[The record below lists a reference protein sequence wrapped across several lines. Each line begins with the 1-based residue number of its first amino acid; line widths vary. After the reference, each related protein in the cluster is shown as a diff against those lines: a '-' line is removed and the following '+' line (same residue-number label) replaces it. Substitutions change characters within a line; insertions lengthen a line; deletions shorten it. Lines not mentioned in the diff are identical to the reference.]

1 MAIASDNS
9 GASRTARVEKWV
21 DNSDNE
27 FTIRSMD
34 GNVSRCTIEPWLTYD
49 NPKDPGSRDRQTLP
63 GWGHPAWV
71 DANPERLRETAP
83 RVRCDNLPMG
93 GAVEYY
99 KGGCIFSAAKR
110 VLVLNSWN
118 YDYGQVARHIQTAFT
133 KPSTTVPFKTD
144 GPKHIPGNRN
154 AGERT
159 PEREPLTRILSS
171 SSRYSQNRTAKDKVC
186 KEFFSD
192 RPLESNGAPE
202 DEWQECDEY
211 PFASTKEG
219 GAYDHPEHRKNN
231 FSVQAV
237 LGRHNSIAGSDLGV
251 FFARYRVLNGNK
263 FWVAVR

>member
-1 MAIASDNS
+1 M
-9 GASRTARVEKWV
+9 
-21 DNSDNE
+21 
-27 FTIRSMD
+27 
-34 GNVSRCTIEPWLTYD
+34 
-49 NPKDPGSRDRQTLP
+49 
-63 GWGHPAWV
+63 
-71 DANPERLRETAP
+71 
-83 RVRCDNLPMG
+83 
-93 GAVEYY
+93 
-99 KGGCIFSAAKR
+99 
-110 VLVLNSWN
+110 
-118 YDYGQVARHIQTAFT
+118 ARHIQTAFT

-171 SSRYSQNRTAKDKVC
+171 SSRYSQNRKAKDKVC
-186 KEFFSD
+186 TEFFSD
-192 RPLESNGAPE
+192 RPLASNGAPE

-219 GAYDHPEHRKNN
+219 GAYDRPEYGKNN